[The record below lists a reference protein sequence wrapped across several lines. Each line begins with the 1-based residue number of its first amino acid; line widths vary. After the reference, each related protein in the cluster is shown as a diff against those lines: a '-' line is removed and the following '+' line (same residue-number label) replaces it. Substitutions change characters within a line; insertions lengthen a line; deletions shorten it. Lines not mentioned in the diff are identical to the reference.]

1 LNPSKPKTNIPP
13 QSMEVAKRLNRGN
26 KTKANNHQRLN
37 QNNGCVIADKSLE
50 SMNMNIFTQFLR
62 PVSKRR
68 RQQRTHERLIQHS
81 TRA

>member
-1 LNPSKPKTNIPP
+1 MALA
-13 QSMEVAKRLNRGN
+13 MHLKRDN
-26 KTKANNHQRLN
+26 KTKASSHQTLN